1 MVTAEAKALMPNG
14 EIDNP
19 LAHNPAVARVTATAV
34 GNTVVV
40 SGTASDPDT
49 TGPVPVEVYEGDG
62 EVATGSTAAG
72 SSDFAI
78 GFDATNG
85 SHSYTVIVDNIGEGT
100 ANASAAAAAITVDG
114 TRTEWCAR

>member
-1 MVTAEAKALMPNG
+1 MASCNG
-14 EIDNP
+14 HRI
-19 LAHNPAVARVTATAV
+19 
-34 GNTVVV
+34 GNAVVV

-49 TGPVPVEVYEGDG
+49 TGPVQVAVYEGDG
-62 EVATGSTAAG
+62 QVATGSTAAG

-85 SHSYTVIVDNIGEGT
+85 SHSYTVIVDNVGEGT

-114 TRTEWCAR
+114 DPDGMVRAVTGGVDDITVTGRCRRSRPDR